1 MKKKTVV
8 LIVLDIM
15 AIFCLLLAYGPNEKF
30 KDMFITTAM
39 STKSHQYL
47 ARVLYSEKQIEEVLK
62 KNYTEDFKDETK
74 PADITFKPSNEKV
87 YENEYEEQIL
97 NHEEGQLYKLI
108 EFDEKNYHVYL
119 TVIYDAS
126 RIKTMKSSFYG
137 TNGEYLS
144 KMANKNGAIVAI
156 NGGGFTDVGGM
167 GNGAKAADI
176 FIKDGEIIENH
187 GGKPENIIGFNNNN
201 VLILGRMTAQEAI
214 EKGIRDAVCF
224 GPYLIMNGKKANL
237 VGNGG
242 YGTHPRT
249 AIGQRK
255 DGIVLLL
262 TVEGNGSKYGF
273 RGGATMQDL
282 VNIFER
288 YNAYNASNL
297 DGGASSVLY
306 INGEVVND
314 PVAYSSSGER
324 SLPNGWIIK

>member
-1 MKKKTVV
+1 MKKKT
-8 LIVLDIM
+8 IVFIILDIM

-30 KDMFITTAM
+30 RDMFITTAM

-47 ARVLYSEKQIEEVLK
+47 ARVLYSEKQIQDVLN

-74 PADITFKPSNEKV
+74 DTDITFKEDETKV
-87 YENEYEEQIL
+87 YESEYEEQIL
-97 NHEEGQLYKLI
+97 NREEGQLYKLI

-126 RIKTMKSSFYG
+126 RVKTMKSSFYG

-144 KMANKNGAIVAI
+144 KMANKNEAIVAI

-176 FIKDGEIIENH
+176 FINDGIIIEDNN
-187 GGKPENIIGFNNNN
+187 GKPENIIGFNNNN
-201 VLILGRMTAQEAI
+201 VLVLGRMTASEAI

-237 VGNGG
+237 SGNGG

-273 RGGATMQDL
+273 RGGATMVDL

-306 INGEVVND
+306 INGEVVNE

>member
-1 MKKKTVV
+1 MKKKT
-8 LIVLDIM
+8 IIFIILDIM

-30 KDMFITTAM
+30 RDMFITTAM

-47 ARVLYSEKQIEEVLK
+47 ARVLYSEKQIEEVLN

-74 PADITFKPSNEKV
+74 DTDITFKEDETKV
-87 YENEYEEQIL
+87 YESEYEEQIL
-97 NHEEGQLYKLI
+97 NREEGQLYKLI

-167 GNGAKAADI
+167 GNGAKASDI
-176 FIKDGEIIENH
+176 FINDGKIIEDNN
-187 GGKPENIIGFNNNN
+187 GKPENIIGFNNNN
-201 VLILGRMTAQEAI
+201 VLVLGRMTASEAI

-237 VGNGG
+237 SGNGG

-273 RGGATMQDL
+273 RGGATMVDL

-306 INGEVVND
+306 INGEVVNE
-314 PVAYSSSGER
+314 PVAYSNSGER
-324 SLPNGWIIK
+324 SLPNGWIVK